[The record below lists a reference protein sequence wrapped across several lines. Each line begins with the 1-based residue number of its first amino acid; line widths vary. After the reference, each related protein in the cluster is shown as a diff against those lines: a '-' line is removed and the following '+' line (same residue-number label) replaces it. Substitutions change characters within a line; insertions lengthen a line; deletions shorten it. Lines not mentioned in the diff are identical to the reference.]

1 MGNTLLVGLDIH
13 EYTKRL
19 CEKFVHLGS
28 TPDMTE
34 REEKIYK
41 SGISITLSLL
51 QQALDE
57 MTSTDEEIVI
67 HVPGL
72 REPEEFY
79 NIEEIIERK
88 YEL

>member
-1 MGNTLLVGLDIH
+1 MENILLVGLDIY

-19 CEKFVHLGS
+19 CDKFLHLGC

-41 SGISITLSLL
+41 SGASIALSLL

-57 MTSTDEEIVI
+57 MASTDEELIV

-72 REPEEFY
+72 IDPEEFY
-79 NIEEIIERK
+79 NIEEIVERM